1 MAQFLVVR
9 PLASM
14 SILPV
19 IKAPL
24 AVQLYRVAFAACAY
38 YFGSFVWQE
47 RRVGSL
53 VGLLELQAFTFFSL
67 LGLIYTCVRARRS
80 RWVLAILGILI
91 PAVILAGMLWLVFS
105 RPAWWEWP
113 FTLFVWFVM
122 PVTLAVSLFRDK
134 KTSEYF
140 SHEAA

>member
-80 RWVLAILGILI
+80 RWPSARHTALGTRSRQARAQPTRTPAAATGRALQRARRLAFCCR
-91 PAVILAGMLWLVFS
+91 AGW
-105 RPAWWEWP
+105 
-113 FTLFVWFVM
+113 
-122 PVTLAVSLFRDK
+122 
-134 KTSEYF
+134 
-140 SHEAA
+140 